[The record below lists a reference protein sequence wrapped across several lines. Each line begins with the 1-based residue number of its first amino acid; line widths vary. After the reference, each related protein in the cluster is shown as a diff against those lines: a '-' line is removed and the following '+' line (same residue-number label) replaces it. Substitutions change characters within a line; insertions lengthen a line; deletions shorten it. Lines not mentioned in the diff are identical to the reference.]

1 MKRGQV
7 HRPTYYKTKDF
18 TVPGTRVRMSSK
30 RLFLQCFQTVPQ
42 HREARIDAVYFCPS
56 PGNLC
61 FRNVFEGFPITVVGR
76 VFLLRRRRGIPLD
89 LLEMHW
95 FSNVF
100 ATVPKGLGRKTRRG
114 GAPCFSAHGQK
125 PLFLQRF

>member
-1 MKRGQV
+1 MFPGVPAAGKTYNMKRGQV

-30 RLFLQCFQTVPQ
+30 HLFLQCFQTVPQ

-76 VFLLRRRRGIPLD
+76 FFAQAETWNPIGPLG
-89 LLEMHW
+89 
-95 FSNVF
+95 NVL
-100 ATVPKGLGRKTRRG
+100 VSQ
-114 GAPCFSAHGQK
+114 CFSH
-125 PLFLQRF
+125 

>member
-1 MKRGQV
+1 MKRDQV

-30 RLFLQCFQTVPQ
+30 RLFSQCFQTAPQ

-76 VFLLRRRRGIPLD
+76 ALLPRRKRGIPLN
-89 LLEMHW
+89 LMKCIG
-95 FSNVF
+95 F
-100 ATVPKGLGRKTRRG
+100 PKV
-114 GAPCFSAHGQK
+114 
-125 PLFLQRF
+125 LQ